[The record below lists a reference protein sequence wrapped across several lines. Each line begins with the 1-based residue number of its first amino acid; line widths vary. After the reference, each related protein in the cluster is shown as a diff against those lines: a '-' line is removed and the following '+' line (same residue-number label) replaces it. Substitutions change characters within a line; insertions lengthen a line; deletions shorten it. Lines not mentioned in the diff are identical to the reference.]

1 MKEFRTDT
9 KLPQRRYG
17 SLSYTVYCLSRQALP
32 EQFCVSPYF
41 HIQYY
46 YDNNFDAK
54 FAPKRRRVY
63 NSRLSSFLILTPA

>member
-17 SLSYTVYCLSRQALP
+17 SLPYTVYCLRRHALP

-41 HIQYY
+41 HI
-46 YDNNFDAK
+46 
-54 FAPKRRRVY
+54 
-63 NSRLSSFLILTPA
+63 